1 MRKILLLLLSLTVLS
16 CAEDKKG
23 NGNITDYIPE
33 NTAVLIQ
40 LNNPDQ
46 FTNELRNNAFLKA
59 NSSYPPLE
67 NITLRLSAL
76 NYFSHKKP
84 ALLAFSSENENHISY
99 TYITRGM
106 PQIINLDSIPNRK
119 VETTR
124 AAFGEI
130 KSFTLEEYTT
140 HTTQIDSFF
149 IASDSKKIIEELLEN
164 KDREIT
170 NYSADMEKAF
180 RAASDKNPTVFI
192 NHENI
197 SEVFLNMLPKGSTS
211 FLNNFSNWTALDT
224 EVNQNTLKLDGI
236 TTATDTLPKFINL
249 FKGVDP
255 SQNELATVTPGDASG
270 FLSYTFQD
278 YSTLETNLHKQ
289 NSKQP
294 LENSTSKEKDLLSN
308 ASEIGLIYK
317 EKSTIFTVRTIS
329 TDPLEAF
336 TAGQELAEEFRS
348 VEIYNY
354 ERSKK
359 FEELLK
365 PLISTGNLKYC
376 AQLDNFLFFS
386 EETASLKELI
396 SDIQNKNTFSE
407 NPVYLSTFENLSSE
421 ASVLWV
427 SKNSNFKSFLAGKVS
442 EENRS
447 ATKNISVDEF
457 PFTAFQLIYNSNFA
471 HIHAILEKN
480 EQRLSAAGV
489 QQTATITLESPVAG
503 PPVFIKNHRTKGMYV
518 AVQDTDN
525 NLYLISE
532 SGNIHW
538 KKQLESRI
546 LGTIQQVDIFRNGRI
561 QLAFATP
568 HKMQVIDRE
577 GNEVKPFPLE
587 FNDEITQPLA
597 LFDYDNNR
605 KYRFVVTQG
614 KEVLMYDRKGSRVKG
629 FGFTKAANRIS
640 QPPKHIRMGNKDYIV
655 IPQTTGKINI
665 LDRRGN
671 VRVPVKEQLSFS
683 ENSIYEYKNNFT
695 TTSKNGELIK
705 INQNGNVSK
714 EALGLAENHA
724 IDATASTLV
733 SLSENQLS
741 IKDKTIELDFGLY
754 TDPKIFLLN
763 NKLYIQVTDTQ
774 AKRVFLFDSNGALL
788 SGFPVYGTSA
798 MDLNNIDG
806 DRNLEFVVKGED
818 DTLLL
823 YEVKE

>member
-1 MRKILLLLLSLTVLS
+1 MRKFFLFLISLAVIG
-16 CAEDKKG
+16 CAEDKTGMGK
-23 NGNITDYIPE
+23 ITDYIPE

-46 FTNELRNNAFLKA
+46 FSTELRNNAFLKE
-59 NSSYPPLE
+59 NNSYPPLK
-67 NITLRLSAL
+67 NLRQRLSAF
-76 NYFSHKKP
+76 NYFSHNTS
-84 ALLAFSSENENHISY
+84 ALLAFSSDNENRISY
-99 TYITRGM
+99 TYISEGM
-106 PQIINLDSIPNRK
+106 PEIKNLDSVPNRK
-119 VETTR
+119 VETTK

-140 HTTQIDSFF
+140 YTTQIDSFF
-149 IASDSKKIIEELLEN
+149 IASDSKKVIEELLAN
-164 KDREIT
+164 NNRNIT
-170 NYSADMEKAF
+170 THSADLEKAF
-180 RAASDKNPTVFI
+180 RAASNKNPTVFI

-197 SEVFLNMLPKGSTS
+197 SEVFLNMLPEGSTS

-224 EVNQNTLKLDGI
+224 EVNQNMLKLDGI

-255 SQNELATVTPGDASG
+255 AQNELATVTPGEAAG
-270 FLSYTFQD
+270 FLSYAFQD
-278 YSTLETNLHKQ
+278 FRPLETNLHKL

-294 LENSTSKEKDLLSN
+294 LENSTSKEKYLLSN
-308 ASEIGLIYK
+308 ASEVGLIYK
-317 EKSTIFTVRTIS
+317 EEGTIFTVRTIS
-329 TDPLEAF
+329 SEPLETF
-336 TAGQELAEEFRS
+336 TAGEDLAEEFRS

-354 ERSKK
+354 QGSGK
-359 FEELLK
+359 FEKLLK
-365 PLISTGNLKYC
+365 PLISIGNLKYS

-407 NPVYLSTFENLSSE
+407 NPAYLSAFENLSSE

-427 SKNSNFKSFLAGKVS
+427 SKNANFKSFLAGKVS

-447 ATKNISVDEF
+447 ATKNISVDKF

-480 EQRLSAAGV
+480 EQKLSAAGV

-503 PPVFIKNHRTKGMYV
+503 PPVFIKNHRTKGMDV
-518 AVQDTDN
+518 AVQDTKN

-532 SGNIHW
+532 SGNIYW

-546 LGTIQQVDIFRNGRI
+546 LGTIEQVDIFRNGRI

-614 KEVLMYDRKGSRVKG
+614 KEVLMYDRKGNRVKG
-629 FGFTKAANRIS
+629 FGFTKAADRIS

-655 IPQTTGKINI
+655 IPEANGKINI

-671 VRVPVKEQLSFS
+671 IRIPVKEQLDLS
-683 ENSIYEYKNNFT
+683 ENLLYEYNNNFI
-695 TTSKNGELIK
+695 TTSKKGELIK
-705 INQNGNVSK
+705 ISQNGNIIK
-714 EALGLAENHA
+714 EALGLADNHA
-724 IDATASTLV
+724 IDATANTLV

-741 IKDKTIELDFGLY
+741 IKGKTIELDFGLY
-754 TDPKIFLLN
+754 TDPKIFVLN
-763 NKLYIQVTDTQ
+763 NILYIQVTDTQ
-774 AKRVFLFDSNGALL
+774 AKRVFLFASNGALL

-798 MDLNNIDG
+798 IDLNNIDG